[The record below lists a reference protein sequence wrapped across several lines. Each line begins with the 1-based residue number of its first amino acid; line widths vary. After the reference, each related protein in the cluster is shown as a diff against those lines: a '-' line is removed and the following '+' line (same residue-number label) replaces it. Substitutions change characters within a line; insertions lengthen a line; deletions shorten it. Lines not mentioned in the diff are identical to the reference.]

1 MQMHACIRP
10 RRVKPRAV
18 TSASAFMFRS
28 FSSTL
33 LNCTVQPL
41 RYNPAKVAAAAFSL
55 SAARLRC
62 SRRRND
68 AERFSPPDVAPSAGA
83 ASDASISG
91 GGSGGGGT
99 TAAAA
104 PLVLSALR
112 AEDGPNEA
120 LRGRWLRE
128 GVPTCFQAAISLF
141 GCRDCGVLI
150 RCAAKP
156 LAVPGAVVGAF
167 DSADEAATSGAPRPE
182 RPPTTAATV
191 FCASARGQSRF
202 QWP

>member
-1 MQMHACIRP
+1 MPPFRFSSHVNERRVFGGSAAVEHNAFHDAHINLNLRTSMQMQHARCLHASSWIMHPTATRKTSRGNLCVSLYVP
-10 RRVKPRAV
+10 ILFEHTLELYGPHQGHRVTTP
-18 TSASAFMFRS
+18 
-28 FSSTL
+28 
-33 LNCTVQPL
+33 P
-41 RYNPAKVAAAAFSL
+41 VAAAAFSL

-83 ASDASISG
+83 ASISG

-99 TAAAA
+99 TAAAP

-141 GCRDCGVLI
+141 GCRDC
-150 RCAAKP
+150 
-156 LAVPGAVVGAF
+156 
-167 DSADEAATSGAPRPE
+167 
-182 RPPTTAATV
+182 
-191 FCASARGQSRF
+191 
-202 QWP
+202 